1 MTEKKKK
8 DDRFEDQLARL
19 EEIVDRLEDE
29 SVGLEEALGLFEN
42 GMELAR
48 QCRARLEEVELR
60 VTQLLDAEIGENE
73 VEDEESEGPLNH
85 CSLANERPLKNLSR
99 ICFHPLA
106 SGRFDSG
113 KRWRTRSSQAAR
125 GSGRCLPGSPTG
137 LPAAIRPR
145 SPTRHAVW
153 S

>member
-60 VTQLLDAEIGENE
+60 VTQLLEAEIGENE
-73 VEDEESEGPLNH
+73 VEDEESE
-85 CSLANERPLKNLSR
+85 
-99 ICFHPLA
+99 
-106 SGRFDSG
+106 
-113 KRWRTRSSQAAR
+113 
-125 GSGRCLPGSPTG
+125 
-137 LPAAIRPR
+137 
-145 SPTRHAVW
+145 
-153 S
+153 

>member
-48 QCRARLEEVELR
+48 HCRTRLEEVELR
-60 VTQLLDAEIGENE
+60 VTQLLETEIGEDE
-73 VEDEESEGPLNH
+73 DVDEESE
-85 CSLANERPLKNLSR
+85 
-99 ICFHPLA
+99 
-106 SGRFDSG
+106 
-113 KRWRTRSSQAAR
+113 
-125 GSGRCLPGSPTG
+125 
-137 LPAAIRPR
+137 
-145 SPTRHAVW
+145 
-153 S
+153 